1 MPIIKKKDFNRTKFV
16 HEATHIAIDELV
28 DPDGTFI
35 DSSIPNAE
43 EDEIMTGPIETPA
56 KERGTTTYEKGI
68 SPTTDK
74 VRTNTSQG
82 SSWQRAYGIF
92 GTGPYGQASRIGGW
106 TGWLRE
112 NDINEDMVSDKVE
125 REDILDKIK
134 DNELA
139 KNTEFMD
146 LINKI
151 DKLDNKQKKAI
162 HKLLSDAKS

>member
-1 MPIIKKKDFNRTKFV
+1 MPIIKKKDFSRTKFIKEAV
-16 HEATHIAIDELV
+16 HTAIDELV
-28 DPDGTFI
+28 EPDGTFI
-35 DSSIPNAE
+35 DSTIPDAE

-74 VRTNTSQG
+74 VRVNTSQG
-82 SSWQRAYGIF
+82 SDWQRAFGIYGS
-92 GTGPYGQASRIGGW
+92 GPYSLGTRIGGW
-106 TGWLRE
+106 TGWLYE
-112 NDINEDMVSDKVE
+112 NDIKEDVVSDKIE
-125 REDILDKIK
+125 RDDILAKIE
-134 DNELA
+134 DTELA

>member
-1 MPIIKKKDFNRTKFV
+1 
-16 HEATHIAIDELV
+16 
-28 DPDGTFI
+28 
-35 DSSIPNAE
+35 
-43 EDEIMTGPIETPA
+43 
-56 KERGTTTYEKGI
+56 
-68 SPTTDK
+68 
-74 VRTNTSQG
+74 
-82 SSWQRAYGIF
+82 
-92 GTGPYGQASRIGGW
+92 
-106 TGWLRE
+106 
-112 NDINEDMVSDKVE
+112 MVSDKVE